1 MNMDT
6 NISDETITAEML
18 EEFEG
23 AKGDDEDE

>member
-1 MNMDT
+1 MNMET
-6 NISDETITAEML
+6 NISDENITAEML